1 MSVETPIINVKISK
15 PPGEAVSIAQPSPAS
30 RLAKPLVWLG
40 AYSSGGLSLPAA
52 KPTASQLYAP
62 RGVWLDDQRLIVCDS
77 GNHRVLIWN
86 QIPTTDGQ
94 PADIVLGQPDFESEG
109 PGAGQADSINGFY
122 LPTGVIVAEGK
133 LLIADA
139 WHHRILVWNQVP
151 ERSQTPA
158 DFAIGQSTL
167 SQIEPNRGME
177 TPTNDSFFWPYGLA
191 YVAGWLMVTDT
202 GNRRV
207 LGWCGIP
214 SRDQGADILLGQPA
228 PSSMNENRGG
238 PVAANSFRWPH
249 AVTGNENQ
257 LWVADAG
264 NHRVLGWNSFPTVD
278 TPADIVLGQEKM
290 TGAVEWPYAPQSERR
305 LRFPYCLVQND
316 DVLAVADTANNRILF
331 WRLPTGTDRFAPAS
345 DVIGQAD
352 FLSFGE
358 NRWTAVTH
366 ETLCWPYGIH
376 LHDGKLAVA
385 DSGNNRVMIW
395 DCSDI
400 CRPLV
405 ESNQCV

>member
-1 MSVETPIINVKISK
+1 
-15 PPGEAVSIAQPSPAS
+15 
-30 RLAKPLVWLG
+30 
-40 AYSSGGLSLPAA
+40 
-52 KPTASQLYAP
+52 
-62 RGVWLDDQRLIVCDS
+62 
-77 GNHRVLIWN
+77 
-86 QIPTTDGQ
+86 
-94 PADIVLGQPDFESEG
+94 
-109 PGAGQADSINGFY
+109 
-122 LPTGVIVAEGK
+122 
-133 LLIADA
+133 
-139 WHHRILVWNQVP
+139 
-151 ERSQTPA
+151 
-158 DFAIGQSTL
+158 
-167 SQIEPNRGME
+167 
-177 TPTNDSFFWPYGLA
+177 
-191 YVAGWLMVTDT
+191 MVTDT

-214 SRDQGADILLGQPA
+214 SCDQVADILLGQPDA
-228 PSSMNENRGG
+228 GSMNENRGG
-238 PVAANSFRWPH
+238 SVAANSFRWPH

-264 NHRVLGWNSFPTVD
+264 NHRVLGWNSFPTGD
-278 TPADIVLGQEKM
+278 TSANLVLGQEQM
-290 TGAVEWPYAPQSERR
+290 TRAVEWPYAPQSERK

-331 WRLPTGTDRFAPAS
+331 WRMPIATDRFAPAT

-400 CRPLV
+400 CRP
-405 ESNQCV
+405 